1 MNDQHLR
8 NFTDIQLLEC
18 IAARNTAAVSVL
30 YDRFSK
36 LMYGIILAV
45 VRDTDDAEDIL
56 QEVFMQIWKNASTY
70 QPALGSP
77 KTWMARLAHNR
88 AIDLLRSKRYRQ
100 RKSEVAG
107 LDSGNMDATPPAEY
121 VDNNTWRQTVHNEQ
135 SGYISRAMARLPHEQ
150 RNLIDMAFLQGYT
163 HQEIATATNIPL
175 GTVKTRIRSGM
186 QELRSYLSGT
196 YVEVPGA

>member
-8 NFTDIQLLEC
+8 NFTDIQLLELVT
-18 IAARNTAAVSVL
+18 ARDTAAISVL

-56 QEVFMQIWKNASTY
+56 QEVFVQIWKSASTY

-88 AIDLLRSKRYRQ
+88 AVDLLRSKRYRQ

-107 LDSGNMDATPPAEY
+107 LD
-121 VDNNTWRQTVHNEQ
+121 
-135 SGYISRAMARLPHEQ
+135 
-150 RNLIDMAFLQGYT
+150 
-163 HQEIATATNIPL
+163 
-175 GTVKTRIRSGM
+175 
-186 QELRSYLSGT
+186 
-196 YVEVPGA
+196 